1 MRQPSENILQGYE
14 LRRVIGNGSNGMVYL
29 AIDTSNGQEVAV
41 KDFPLGEASAQ
52 RFFRE
57 MSFLFT
63 LNHPNIIRCLNLIYG
78 KNSKSHLVLEYAP
91 DGNLRNLVRR
101 HPGGMESSVVL
112 RMARQISAALVA
124 AHAKEIIHCDVKPEN
139 ILLCGKDP
147 ATAVYKLTD
156 FGIATHRKTDS
167 QQVSAGSPLYMAPEQ
182 FYDKPEPASDMY
194 SLGVLLFECLS
205 GEAPFAAAD
214 AQRLFAAHQHE
225 TPDFEKVKCPRWRHV
240 LSRLLLKQPEARP
253 CGVLETA
260 ALWDYVEFGLEQSNQ
275 RKPPLTSATKP
286 RRALR
291 RRFQGGPVPDHTLSV
306 PTARKLCCPD
316 SASVGELWIA
326 DQSGIDRVIYPHRKL
341 SRQVWQG
348 YLSAADHHHETGD
361 LWCVISGNLQ
371 RWDSFNR
378 RFALCGPMD
387 AGHQAF
393 RVWDSDHLITADAS
407 SVHCLDMTGRIQWSL
422 PCGNYAL
429 DPCLLP
435 LDDGTCLV
443 SRGPAQPSVQL
454 VDLEG
459 RVVKQSP
466 LPGPA
471 LAMFRAADGS
481 GRLLAVVQSLSSGT
495 PCVLLEADSDL
506 QWFER
511 ATLPVGIYRA
521 HHHTDFFT
529 LHDLDGSVHFCSES
543 GDIWAKH
550 ECAGRV
556 LDDCWLPYSSLYF
569 ILAEPAT
576 GKASVLQAYFL
587 KNQTLN
593 PLEKA
598 SHEAV
603 PPQENNQCPL
613 HTIL

>member
-1 MRQPSENILQGYE
+1 MQQPTENILHGYE
-14 LRRVIGNGSNGMVYL
+14 LRRVIGHGSNGMVYL
-29 AIDTSNGQEVAV
+29 AVDTSNGQEVAV

-78 KNSKSHLVLEYAP
+78 KNSKSYLVLEYAP
-91 DGNLRNLVRR
+91 NGNLRNLVQR
-101 HPGGMESSVVL
+101 HPEGMESSVVL
-112 RMARQISAALVA
+112 RIARHISAALVA

-139 ILLCGKDP
+139 ILLCGEDP
-147 ATAVYKLTD
+147 VTAVYKLTD
-156 FGIATHRKTDS
+156 FGVATHRKSDS
-167 QQVSAGSPLYMAPEQ
+167 QQVSAGSPLYMAPEE

-194 SLGVLLFECLS
+194 SLGILLFECLT
-205 GEAPFAAAD
+205 GEAPFAAD
-214 AQRLFAAHQHE
+214 DVQRLFAAHQHE
-225 TPDFEKVKCPRWRHV
+225 TPDLEKIKCPRWRHV

-253 CGVLETA
+253 CGVAETS
-260 ALWDYVEFGLEQSNQ
+260 ALWDYVEFGLEQSNEG
-275 RKPPLTSATKP
+275 KPLSTSATKP
-286 RRALR
+286 KLAVRRH
-291 RRFQGGPVPDHTLSV
+291 FQGGPVLDHTLSV

-326 DQSGIDRVIYPHRKL
+326 DQSGIDRVIYPHHKL

-348 YLSAADHHHETGD
+348 YLSAADYHHETGN

-378 RFALCGPMD
+378 RFVVCGPME

-393 RVWDSDHLITADAS
+393 RVWDSNHLITADSS
-407 SVHCLDMTGRIQWSL
+407 SVYCLDTTGRIQWSL

-443 SRGPAQPSVQL
+443 SSGPAQPSVL
-454 VDLEG
+454 ALDLEG
-459 RVVKQSP
+459 KILRQAA
-466 LPGPA
+466 LPGQILA
-471 LAMFRAADGS
+471 LFRAADRS
-481 GRLLAVVQSLSSGT
+481 GRILAVVQRLSSAS
-495 PCVLLEADSDL
+495 PCLLMESDSDL
-506 QWFER
+506 LWFER

-529 LHDLDGSVHFCSES
+529 LHDLDGAVHFCNDS

-556 LDDCWLPYSSLYF
+556 LDDCWLPHSNLYF
-569 ILAEPAT
+569 ILAKPAA
-576 GKASVLQAYFL
+576 GKATTLQAYFL

-593 PLEKA
+593 ALDKA
-598 SHEAV
+598 SHDTMQL
-603 PPQENNQCPL
+603 QENN
-613 HTIL
+613 